1 MNDSQAAPEGEVDLM
16 KEIISLCKQRGFIFQ
31 SSEIYGGLKSCYD
44 YGPLGAEL
52 KRNIMNEWWRAMVHE
67 REDVVGLDASIIMH
81 TDVWKASGHLAGF
94 ADPLVDCLVSKERFR
109 ADNAPRPEPGD
120 ELTLT
125 CADKGQ
131 AKAYQK
137 AIQERFGV
145 ELKRGGKT
153 LQGLKVIDE
162 ETFGFFQDDSGDAVE
177 SFPYRGYVSPE
188 IGSPFLSDE
197 RQFNLMFRTSL
208 GPVDPVQQLAK
219 AIEGKTLSQDEARE
233 LIEQKIGENAVYLR
247 PETAQAMFV
256 QFANIQQALSLKVP
270 FGIAQMGKSFR
281 NEITVEH
288 FIFRSCEFEQMEM
301 EYFVEPG
308 TQKEALDFWKDKRLS
323 WYHRYANDPSKFR
336 LRQHEPDE
344 LAHYAD
350 DCYDIEYEY
359 PWGWGELEGIASRT
373 DYDLKKHSE
382 SSGVRLTYF
391 DQEKEN
397 PETGKKG
404 VRYTPYVVEPAA
416 GATRTTLMYLLD
428 AFCYD
433 SPRPDAK
440 GNVKTRRVL
449 KLHPR
454 LAPYKVAVLPLVK
467 RDGMPELAREIVQQ
481 FFNSGINAKYDEQH
495 QVGKRYARHDEVG
508 TPYCLTVDGQSL
520 EDGTVTIR
528 DRDTTEQERIKIDEA
543 LQVVAGRLAES

>member
-323 WYHRYANDPSKFR
+323 WYQRYANDPSKFR